1 MTEQQQISRVLA
13 TLADPRTDSSMSK
26 ICYHI
31 SGYGNKF
38 ALIAIS
44 VRIII
49 VCYIIMKIHIDLI
62 SVLMIVNLQVLIM
75 FLMII
80 HRYYYQYLIKLYH
93 IMQEM
98 ANNRFNGYR
107 NICIGIKIE
116 LHESNYEWNHLIFDD
131 QIDNDYSHHD
141 LVSQYILQ
149 HIIYIMVIYLGTD
162 KDKFYHDNENTQHDH
177 ESSNSSIMY
186 LRKLLCNYTSKTTDD
201 KDVRIDMNTLN
212 Q

>member
-26 ICYHI
+26 TCYHI

-62 SVLMIVNLQVLIM
+62 SVLLIVNLQVLIM

-93 IMQEM
+93 IMQGM

-116 LHESNYEWNHLIFDD
+116 LHESNYEWNHHQFDD

-149 HIIYIMVIYLGTD
+149 QIIYIMVIYLGSD
-162 KDKFYHDNENTQHDH
+162 KDKF
-177 ESSNSSIMY
+177 
-186 LRKLLCNYTSKTTDD
+186 
-201 KDVRIDMNTLN
+201 
-212 Q
+212 